1 MPKTQ
6 TKPIANGSPAKKK
19 KEGMWAQSMKRLMK
33 NSTARFGLIVLA
45 LLVIISILAPLLS
58 PYGYEEMDLDSI
70 NSAPSAKHLFG
81 TDSLGRDCFSRI
93 LYGGR
98 YSLGLGFSSAAVST
112 IIGVILGALAGYF
125 GGWVDNLIMRICD
138 IIQAIPG
145 MLLSIIISATLGVG
159 YFNTIVALA
168 VGGIA
173 GGVRLLRGQILSIRK
188 EEYLEAAQT
197 VNCGSIR
204 IMFRHILPNA
214 LSPVIVGTTMGMG
227 NTIMAAASL
236 SFIGLGV
243 QPPTPE
249 WGAMLSSGRD
259 VIRKYPH
266 LIMFPGI
273 MIFLTVLS
281 FNLFGDGLRDSLDP
295 KLKK

>member
-6 TKPIANGSPAKKK
+6 TKPTANSSPAKKK